1 MVVGVATLAQLTR
14 SRLIDAFQNHC
25 RAFVSDSY
33 IPGMVAP
40 NAERRIRVSSTD
52 APASQSVLV
61 EDGPE
66 G

>member
-1 MVVGVATLAQLTR
+1 MVVGVATLAQLSQ

-25 RAFVSDSY
+25 KAFVSDSY

-52 APASQSVLV
+52 APAT
-61 EDGPE
+61 
-66 G
+66 